1 MTGFGRKQAPGFT
14 LIELLAAMAIF
25 SFLAVMMYGG
35 TSWIIVEREIIMERQ
50 SRLADL
56 QRMVRFINDDL
67 SQLQR
72 RPIRDELGRDQ
83 LPPLLAEPG
92 REFIAELS
100 RDGWRNPAALPRS
113 TLQRVQYR
121 LTDRTV
127 IREYWP
133 VLDRPL
139 GMEGRVQE
147 LFAGVEKFEWE
158 FLDQAG
164 EWQPVWPPL
173 IAEAAAPT
181 DLPVAIRYTLE
192 SDDFGVIERLVEVP
206 R

>member
-1 MTGFGRKQAPGFT
+1 MANG
-14 LIELLAAMAIF
+14 AAGA
-25 SFLAVMMYGG
+25 AG
-35 TSWIIVEREIIMERQ
+35 
-50 SRLADL
+50 D
-56 QRMVRFINDDL
+56 
-67 SQLQR
+67 
-72 RPIRDELGRDQ
+72 
-83 LPPLLAEPG
+83 
-92 REFIAELS
+92 IAELS
-100 RDGWRNPAALPRS
+100 RDGWRNPATLPRS